1 MHRVKV
7 RVVEDALDA
16 NATIAARQPRRL
28 RPRTA

>member
-7 RVVEDALDA
+7 SVVEDALDA
-16 NATIAARQPRRL
+16 NDDDRAGQPRRL